1 MYARKAPKIH
11 EDLTISE
18 DLHPVQAIKDAM
30 RMIEYAEAHSGHFRT
45 KDRAAMKLCLDY
57 LGRVSE

>member
-1 MYARKAPKIH
+1 MYARKVTRIH
-11 EDLTISE
+11 EDLIISE

-30 RMIEYAEAHSGHFRT
+30 RLIEYAEAHAGHFRT

-57 LGRVSE
+57 LGRVSG